1 MSIPTRDLIQQAVQ
15 TIAPW
20 ANRTPVL
27 TSSSLDRMAGA
38 SLFFKC
44 ESFQKVGAFKFRGA
58 CHAVLSLSD
67 EEAQKGV
74 ATHSSGNH
82 AAALALAAKI
92 RGIPAFVVMPS
103 DAPLVKKRAVEGYGA
118 TITFCEPTLDARQTT
133 LEKVIASTGA
143 TEIHPYDNPMIIAG
157 QATAAIELLEEI
169 PDLDVIICPV
179 GGGGF
184 LGGTALAAYYFS
196 PGTRVIA
203 AEPANAN
210 DAYRSW
216 KVGEWQPSIQPDTI
230 ADGLKTSLGQLGWA
244 ILQKHVSEVVTVSE
258 DDIVHA
264 MRTVWERMKILIESS
279 SAVPVAALLT
289 RTVSCENLRVGVLIS
304 GGNVDLSALPWNH
317 V

>member
-1 MSIPTRDLIQQAVQ
+1 
-15 TIAPW
+15 
-20 ANRTPVL
+20 
-27 TSSSLDRMAGA
+27 
-38 SLFFKC
+38 
-44 ESFQKVGAFKFRGA
+44 
-58 CHAVLSLSD
+58 VLSLSD

-103 DAPLVKKRAVEGYGA
+103 DAPLVKKQAVEGYGA
-118 TITFCEPTLDARQTT
+118 TITFCEPTLEARQTT
-133 LEKVIASTGA
+133 LEKVISATGA

-157 QATAAIELLEEI
+157 QATAAVELLEEI

-184 LGGTALAAYYFS
+184 LGGTALAAHYFS
-196 PGTRVIA
+196 PDTRVIA

-216 KVGEWQPSIQPDTI
+216 KAGEWQPSIQPDTI

-244 ILQKHVSEVVTVSE
+244 ILQKHVSEVVTVPE

-264 MRTVWERMKILIESS
+264 MRTVWERMKILIEPS

-289 RTVSCENLRVGVLIS
+289 HAVSCENLRVGVLIS
-304 GGNVDLSALPWNH
+304 GGNVDLSALPWSRE
-317 V
+317 

>member
-1 MSIPTRDLIQQAVQ
+1 
-15 TIAPW
+15 
-20 ANRTPVL
+20 
-27 TSSSLDRMAGA
+27 MAGA

-103 DAPLVKKRAVEGYGA
+103 DAPLVKKQAVEGYGA
-118 TITFCEPTLDARQTT
+118 TITFCEPTLEARQTT
-133 LEKVIASTGA
+133 LEKVISATGA

-157 QATAAIELLEEI
+157 QATAAVELLEEI

-184 LGGTALAAYYFS
+184 LGGTALAAHYFS
-196 PGTRVIA
+196 PDTRVIA

-216 KVGEWQPSIQPDTI
+216 KAGEWQPSIQPDTI

-244 ILQKHVSEVVTVSE
+244 ILQKHVSEVVTVPE

-264 MRTVWERMKILIESS
+264 MRTVWERMKILIEPS

-289 RTVSCENLRVGVLIS
+289 RAVSCENLRVGVLIS
-304 GGNVDLSALPWNH
+304 GGNVDLSALPWSRE
-317 V
+317 